1 MTAMGTAQRA
11 AEVLQGADMQAAADR
26 VADMARQHPAATAD
40 ELVQLLIK
48 RKCMQAAT
56 VGAVT
61 AGTAMAPGLGT
72 LAALTFGMAA
82 DLGLS
87 LKLQAELILE
97 IAAAHGRTLAPDERS
112 QVLLLLTGL
121 NLGADKV
128 LVSAGRQVALRAGR
142 LAAPRA
148 ALKAL
153 PVAGVLASAGVNLVI
168 TYAVGQRAHAYFGQ
182 GPHAAADWTA
192 GLRTLTG
199 VDELAG
205 WLTESLLPP
214 VGGLLQKARTS
225 ASSAIARGRAR
236 LPGRRRLTAPGLPGD
251 ADA

>member
-1 MTAMGTAQRA
+1 MMAANTARRA
-11 AEVLQGADMQAAADR
+11 AEVLQGANMQAAADR
-26 VADMARQHPAATAD
+26 VAALAQQHPSATTD

-61 AGTAMAPGLGT
+61 AGTALAPGLGT
-72 LAALTFGMAA
+72 LAAVTFGMAA

-97 IAAAHGRTLAPDERS
+97 IAAVHGNILSQEERS
-112 QVLLLLTGL
+112 QVLLLLTGV
-121 NLGADKV
+121 NLGADKA

-142 LAAPRA
+142 MAAPRSA
-148 ALKAL
+148 IKAI
-153 PVAGVLASAGVNLVI
+153 PVAGVLASAGINLVI

-182 GPHAAADWTA
+182 GPEAAADWTA
-192 GLRTLTG
+192 GLRAMTG

-205 WLTESLLPP
+205 WLLDGLLPQMGGM
-214 VGGLLQKARTS
+214 VGKAR
-225 ASSAIARGRAR
+225 ASAIAAIAAGRAR
-236 LPGRRRLTAPGLPGD
+236 LSGRGRPALEDGHGD